1 MSEADFMVAQ
11 SESLPMTRATRG
23 DGLEADDGADVE
35 TDDGAVVGADDEE
48 AEVTGAPAG
57 TADSSGSGSTQ
68 SG

>member
-23 DGLEADDGADVE
+23 DGVEEDDAA
-35 TDDGAVVGADDEE
+35 DDGAVVGADDEG